1 MRREIRRPPRFPTTC
16 RLKCTCLA
24 AAQTIPSAGF
34 TMEAETQQAEGWEA
48 SLLQTAAAALEQG
61 AALQT
66 LAVKHVDAP
75 EDWIGWI
82 RV

>member
-1 MRREIRRPPRFPTTC
+1 MQREIRRPQRFPTRC
-16 RLKCTCLA
+16 ILKCTCLA

-34 TMEAETQQAEGWEA
+34 TMEAKTQQAEGREA
-48 SLLQTAAAALEQG
+48 SPLQTAAALGQG

-75 EDWIGWI
+75 EDWISWI